1 MVPRKFAN
9 MTFSIDVQTEQFLW
23 AFVDCW
29 TTLKYYISKCKN
41 LKSINH
47 LYKVIHE
54 LLCHPDIDI
63 LAVDSDGMTAE
74 KLACAHIKNILAVF
88 K

>member
-1 MVPRKFAN
+1 MLSS
-9 MTFSIDVQTEQFLW
+9 TI
-23 AFVDCW
+23 
-29 TTLKYYISKCKN
+29 KYLLQVK
-41 LKSINH
+41 LFQ
-47 LYKVIHE
+47 VIHE

-63 LAVDSDGMTAE
+63 LAVDSNGLTAE